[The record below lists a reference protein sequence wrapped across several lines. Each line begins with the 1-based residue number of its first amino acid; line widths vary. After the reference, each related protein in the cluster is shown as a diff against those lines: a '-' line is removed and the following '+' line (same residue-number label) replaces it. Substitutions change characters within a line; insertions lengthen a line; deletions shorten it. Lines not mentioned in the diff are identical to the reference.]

1 MNAKKR
7 TYVIFPTLGH
17 SNMGINFIDT
27 IVVRRSLNKGTS
39 STNEPAPPSEFMG
52 EQNKKNTEDR
62 VKLAGDLWIM
72 SAKGTT
78 KIKLSD
84 MKESKTVDVKG
95 YYISTGKGTGRI
107 KI

>member
-1 MNAKKR
+1 
-7 TYVIFPTLGH
+7 
-17 SNMGINFIDT
+17 MGINFIDT

-39 STNEPAPPSEFMG
+39 TTSESTTPSEFMG
-52 EQNKKNTEDR
+52 AQNKQNTDDR
-62 VKLAGDLWIM
+62 MKLAGDLWIM

-84 MKESKTVDVKG
+84 MKESKPVDIKG
-95 YYISTGKGTGRI
+95 HYISTGKGTGRI